1 MVLSHGIT
9 DSAEC
14 WPGVAALLAGH
25 FDLVMVDAR
34 GHGKSGRPEAGYSY
48 EKQVSALRA
57 VDWEQTVDALHCP
70 TLLVTGDVAAG
81 AIVTRT
87 IAEAAVQRNPR
98 LREIRVGGAGH
109 SIRRDRRAAFL
120 EALCRFLL

>member
-57 VDWEQTVDALHCP
+57 VDWEQTVDAL
-70 TLLVTGDVAAG
+70 
-81 AIVTRT
+81 R
-87 IAEAAVQRNPR
+87 
-98 LREIRVGGAGH
+98 
-109 SIRRDRRAAFL
+109 
-120 EALCRFLL
+120 RFLLWAPSGGKNAGTGSPW